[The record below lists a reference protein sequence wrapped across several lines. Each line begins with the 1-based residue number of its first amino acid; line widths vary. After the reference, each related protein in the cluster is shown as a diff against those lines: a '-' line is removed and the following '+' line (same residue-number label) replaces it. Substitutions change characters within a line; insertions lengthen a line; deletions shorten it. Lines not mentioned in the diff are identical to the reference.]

1 MQVGSLK
8 SAIFDQY
15 STVSQ
20 KWYKKYEQSYYARLT
35 GTCMYSISE
44 IVNYLGQVTSEVKWD
59 NFRFVARET
68 MFVNK
73 QMYA

>member
-1 MQVGSLK
+1 L
-8 SAIFDQY
+8 
-15 STVSQ
+15 VSPDGVAPS
-20 KWYKKYEQSYYARLT
+20 W
-35 GTCMYSISE
+35 ISE

-73 QMYA
+73 QMYAEILFYDIILNVTSR

>member
-1 MQVGSLK
+1 MS
-8 SAIFDQY
+8 I
-15 STVSQ
+15 
-20 KWYKKYEQSYYARLT
+20 EQQTDRLT
-35 GTCMYSISE
+35 TCTPHAHQYYLWPPYVISE

-73 QMYA
+73 QMYAENPFLRYYFDCH

>member
-1 MQVGSLK
+1 MNVRTDRPRH
-8 SAIFDQY
+8 A
-15 STVSQ
+15 VC
-20 KWYKKYEQSYYARLT
+20 RLD
-35 GTCMYSISE
+35 ISE

-73 QMYA
+73 QMYAENPFLPYYFDCH